1 MIRMPA
7 EIQKAARILVVDDEM
22 ANVVLLE
29 RLLRHA
35 GYTDVRST
43 TDPRTVEGLY
53 DEREPDLILL
63 DLHMP
68 HREGIALLG
77 DLRERIAAGGY
88 VPVLVLTA
96 DVNAGALR
104 GALAAGA
111 KDFLTKPFDP
121 QEVLLRISNL
131 LDTRF
136 LHLALRDQNR
146 LLEERVR
153 ERTERLLQ
161 AEKLSAMGQLL
172 AGVAHELN
180 NPLSVV
186 MGQAALLQEGGPA
199 TPARALKIG
208 RAAERCVRIVR
219 NFLALAREQPPA
231 RGEARLNAVVEE
243 VVELVGYEL
252 RTGGVAVRLQL
263 AADLPVLWA
272 DALQLH
278 QVVVNLV
285 VNAQHAM
292 ATVPA
297 PRFLTIATETLPD
310 PPRVRLTVTDSGP
323 GIPAEVQGRIFE
335 PFFTTKPQGQGTG
348 LGLSLSRGI
357 VESHGGSL
365 TVESTPGH
373 GSAFHVELPVVA
385 PPAHVEAPAP
395 AVAPMERRLILV
407 VDDEGDVS
415 ELLAELIERDG
426 HETDTA
432 SNGMEAL
439 ERLAARPYD
448 AIVCDTKMPVLD
460 GQGFYEQVMLK
471 YPHLR
476 GRFAFVTGDILNED
490 KRAFFEHAGAPHLA
504 KPFELAE
511 VRRIVRELLGNP
523 RALSDDA

>member
-1 MIRMPA
+1 MSP
-7 EIQKAARILVVDDEM
+7 ESQKAARILVVDDEM

-43 TDPRTVEGLY
+43 TDSRTVEALY

-96 DVNAGALR
+96 DVTAGALR

-153 ERTERLLQ
+153 ERTQRLLQ
-161 AEKLSAMGQLL
+161 AEKMSAMGQLL

-231 RGEARLNAVVEE
+231 RVEARLNAVVEE
-243 VVELVGYEL
+243 VVELVAYEL
-252 RTGGVAVRLQL
+252 RTGGVTVRLQL
-263 AADLPVLWA
+263 ATDLPVLWA
-272 DALQLH
+272 DAHQLH

-292 ATVPA
+292 ATVPP
-297 PRFLTIATETLPD
+297 PRSLTIASEALAD

-323 GIPAEVQGRIFE
+323 GIAAELQGRIFE

-357 VESHGGSL
+357 VESHAGSL

-373 GSAFHVELPVVA
+373 GCSFHVELPVVT

-395 AVAPMERRLILV
+395 APATAPMERRRILV

-439 ERLAARPYD
+439 QRLAERPYD

-460 GQGFYEQVMLK
+460 GQGFHEQVMLK

-490 KRAFFEHAGAPHLA
+490 KRAFFERAGAPHLA

-511 VRRIVRELLGNP
+511 VRRIVRELLGDP